1 MMNWDWKQWAVA
13 ALIRAIRTFAQT
25 FVSMI
30 AVAAAFSEID
40 WIYCLNRAS
49 RETPHRF
56 YECKEAL
63 RDSNQSVKLNPY
75 YARGYVKRGNVYME
89 LKMYLYRLSN

>member
-30 AVAAAFSEID
+30 AVGAAFSEID
-40 WIYCLNRAS
+40 WIRTVSCSGVAFILSMATS
-49 RETPHRF
+49 LTGLPEVEKKPPD
-56 YECKEAL
+56 EAEE
-63 RDSNQSVKLNPY
+63 KT
-75 YARGYVKRGNVYME
+75 E
-89 LKMYLYRLSN
+89 E